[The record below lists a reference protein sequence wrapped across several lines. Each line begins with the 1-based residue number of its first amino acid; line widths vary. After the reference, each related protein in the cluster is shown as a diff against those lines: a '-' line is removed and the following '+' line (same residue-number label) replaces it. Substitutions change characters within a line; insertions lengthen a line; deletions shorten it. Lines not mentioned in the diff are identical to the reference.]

1 MYFGHFHPHSSLIF
15 FPLPLNLF
23 FIPMSPSPTS
33 VPSVFWI
40 LWTIGIARMTTGVW
54 QLARGYPSNDH
65 LPIALW
71 WRGDGTI
78 LAPSFFAQVFSMG

>member
-33 VPSVFWI
+33 VPSVLSSGFCG
-40 LWTIGIARMTTGVW
+40 LLEL
-54 QLARGYPSNDH
+54 LA
-65 LPIALW
+65 
-71 WRGDGTI
+71 
-78 LAPSFFAQVFSMG
+78 